1 MYFFS
6 YFRPLPPPSTN
17 CWSGC
22 WRGMRSCWFILIM
35 HPSCFIPTISS
46 SQSILLYKLFSLP
59 SLAWDLLCLGPSLQA
74 PGFWFA
80 RFTSTWSV
88 TWISFA
94 QCKGPESGHYRGEK
108 LTLLKNTHLSVTYL
122 MNVKQTIGVK
132 ASSVQKEWERGV
144 VLNAKEVMKV
154 LLPSL
159 HIPFFFTLVGCKFCS
174 IVDYPVNKEKAL
186 FLRSA
191 KYYYNMVM

>member
-1 MYFFS
+1 MCVSCLSFQFNFFFS
-6 YFRPLPPPSTN
+6 DRAGVCNTRRPWVTRFPIYSQFLNSSALVLKAQTSPMVLCSFLFFHLEILNLELWTESCVFFLLFPSPSPPPSTN

-80 RFTSTWSV
+80 
-88 TWISFA
+88 
-94 QCKGPESGHYRGEK
+94 H
-108 LTLLKNTHLSVTYL
+108 
-122 MNVKQTIGVK
+122 
-132 ASSVQKEWERGV
+132 
-144 VLNAKEVMKV
+144 V
-154 LLPSL
+154 LLQL
-159 HIPFFFTLVGCKFCS
+159 EVLL
-174 IVDYPVNKEKAL
+174 E
-186 FLRSA
+186 
-191 KYYYNMVM
+191 